1 MTVRAAV
8 WQVPF
13 RSIRKIRHVGK
24 GLEDRFIMRSLSLHR
39 ILAAIISV
47 LFLLIG
53 SRVYGA
59 DSHSAANPNSPD
71 DALVQVLISK
81 GILTSDDAASL
92 KEAASEQRQQ
102 LLLLL
107 RQKGVITAED
117 YESLSTPPAS
127 TQVPK
132 DLVASTTP
140 VLPPVAPASVP
151 ETKAAKPE
159 APKVI
164 PAVAPQRVLQLEPS
178 PVNGMIP
185 DIKLGSGARIKL
197 YGIVKA
203 STIYDSSSP
212 YGTDMPLPG
221 FINVV
226 TSTGSTAFD
235 PGPNGAPEF
244 HAKARF
250 ARFGTSFEW
259 PDASKNTSITGKFE
273 FDFEGNFTRSL
284 NRNVSTVR
292 SSQASI
298 RLAYGRIDHKLSDA
312 TSVFALFGQDWTPFG
327 SSTLPALYETTGL
340 GLGFGTL
347 YERAPQFRFGVGHK
361 VGGSRSLF
369 FQPEVAVVMPAFGN
383 DPKSVDNQLGYG
395 ERQGAD
401 SARPEV
407 QARLVTQW
415 QLDKGPGVAPAQMI
429 FSGVQGERAALVR
442 AADIP
447 LCPATTAGCP
457 ANAKVFQDA
466 FPAGTSLSSQRWGYT
481 AELQLPTR
489 YVTLSTKYWRGG
501 DLRWYLVGSLFSN
514 FNDPGSF
521 DAGAP
526 VVEGLSND
534 ASSALLFGFR
544 GGVPVVAPQRPVRAQ
559 GGFVNLGFPLGRI
572 FNAEPG
578 GRNAGWV
585 LYLYYA
591 YDEANASDV
600 RHLGN
605 QRQKNDLAAATLNY
619 KLNNLVSFTAE
630 QSYYRTRAV
639 GDPTGLKPFP
649 IYRGYPARQWQDIR
663 TEIGPTF
670 TF

>member
-1 MTVRAAV
+1 
-8 WQVPF
+8 
-13 RSIRKIRHVGK
+13 
-24 GLEDRFIMRSLSLHR
+24 MRSFSFSFSRTLT
-39 ILAAIISV
+39 IAVSV
-47 LFLLIG
+47 LVFFASVYAQDPSGAKQSLLH
-53 SRVYGA
+53 
-59 DSHSAANPNSPD
+59 DP
-71 DALVQVLISK
+71 LVQVLISK
-81 GILTSDDAASL
+81 GILTQDDAAAL
-92 KEAASEQRQQ
+92 ERVPVGQQRQQ

-107 RQKGVITAED
+107 RKKGVISAGD
-117 YESLSTPPAS
+117 LESLSTPPAS
-127 TQVPK
+127 AQVAP

-140 VLPPVAPASVP
+140 MLPPAVPAAVP
-151 ETKAAKPE
+151 ETKPTKPE

-178 PVNGMIP
+178 PVNGMVP
-185 DIKLGSGARIKL
+185 DIKLGSGAKLKL

-221 FINVV
+221 FINVS
-226 TSTGSTAFD
+226 TSTGSTGFD

-284 NRNVSTVR
+284 NRNISTVR

-312 TSVFALFGQDWTPFG
+312 TSIFGLFGQDWTPFG

-361 VGGSRSLF
+361 IGGSRSLF
-369 FQPEVAVVMPAFGN
+369 FQPEFAVVMPAYGN

-407 QARLVTQW
+407 QARFVTQW
-415 QLDKGPGVAPAQMI
+415 QLDRAPGVAPAQLI
-429 FSGVQGERAALVR
+429 FSGVQGERTALVR
-442 AADIP
+442 AADVP

-457 ANAKVFQDA
+457 TNEKVFQDA
-466 FPAGTSLSSQRWGYT
+466 FPSGTSVSSERWGYT
-481 AELQLPTR
+481 AEVQLPTR
-489 YVTLSTKYWRGG
+489 YVTMSTKYWRGA
-501 DLRWYLVGSLFSN
+501 DLRWYFVGSLFSN

-521 DAGAP
+521 DTGSP
-526 VVEGLSND
+526 SVEGLSND

-544 GGVPVVAPQRPVRAQ
+544 GGTPVVAPQRPVRAQ

-572 FNAEPG
+572 FNAEPS

-619 KLNNLVSFTAE
+619 KLNNLVSFTLE

-639 GDPTGLKPFP
+639 GDPTGVKPFP
-649 IYRGYPARQWQDIR
+649 TYRGFPARQWQDIR